1 MKSYQQM
8 APLVAIEG
16 YIGIRITPLGGY
28 VIIHHAYVF
37 VTTGWICYYS
47 KCVSDHWVDMLLFK
61 MC

>member
-1 MKSYQQM
+1 M
-8 APLVAIEG
+8 
-16 YIGIRITPLGGY
+16 GGFY
-28 VIIHHAYVF
+28 YSKCVSDQWVDFIIQNVL